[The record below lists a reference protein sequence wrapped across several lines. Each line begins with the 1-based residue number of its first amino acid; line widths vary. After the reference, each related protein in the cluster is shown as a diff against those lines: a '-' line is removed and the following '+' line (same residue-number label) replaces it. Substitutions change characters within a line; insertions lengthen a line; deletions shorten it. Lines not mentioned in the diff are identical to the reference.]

1 MKSCKNIAVK
11 KMKISKKKCKFYN
24 IFKKKCK
31 LFHNM
36 RNFYN
41 IFYIKKYKIFSWESF
56 LTYKNDNLKI
66 RFSRIIL

>member
-1 MKSCKNIAVK
+1 
-11 KMKISKKKCKFYN
+11 MKISKKKCKFYN

-41 IFYIKKYKIFSWESF
+41 IIYIKKCKILQWESF